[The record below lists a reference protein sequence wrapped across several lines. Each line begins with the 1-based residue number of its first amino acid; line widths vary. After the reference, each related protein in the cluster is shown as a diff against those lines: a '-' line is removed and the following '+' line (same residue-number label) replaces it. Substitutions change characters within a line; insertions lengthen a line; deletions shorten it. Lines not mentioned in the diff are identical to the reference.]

1 MIIPTV
7 VQESPNNKFASKL
20 ICKKNQIIRALE
32 IYKISLNKNLTINYD
47 L

>member
-7 VQESPNNKFASKL
+7 AQGLPSNIFQCKL